1 MPNLMNKIQKYNPFL
16 TCIFNECNLLIG
28 GCLATTEGTQKTTT
42 TTKCKTICST
52 QQPFMITFNTDGL
65 EGTDEQKGV
74 NQKDIGFRLSYIQ
87 SSSPC

>member
-1 MPNLMNKIQKYNPFL
+1 MV
-16 TCIFNECNLLIG
+16 G
-28 GCLATTEGTQKTTT
+28 GCLATAGGTQKSTT

-65 EGTDEQKGV
+65 EGTDEQKAV